1 MSQTKPKSLSHNDR
15 GAVMTFDEASAQRV
29 PGVPQ
34 GIEFQLMW
42 ADRKARVVLGSLG
55 EPGQQPT
62 MDFDLTRYDIETP
75 EEAFESLLTAAL
87 EKGLAQPGDTIA
99 FVRIPD
105 VVN

>member
-1 MSQTKPKSLSHNDR
+1 MITPHSKPHTHNDR
-15 GAVMTFDEASAQRV
+15 GWGTNITEARVHSV

-42 ADRKARVVLGSLG
+42 ADRKARVVFGSLG

-62 MDFDLTRYDIETP
+62 MDLDLTRYDIETP